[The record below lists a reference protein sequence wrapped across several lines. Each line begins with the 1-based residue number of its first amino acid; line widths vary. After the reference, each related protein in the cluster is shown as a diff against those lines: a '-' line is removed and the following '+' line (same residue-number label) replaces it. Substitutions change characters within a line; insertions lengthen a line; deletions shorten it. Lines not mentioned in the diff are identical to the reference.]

1 MRPIYESMPYDLE
14 IYYRSSGHF
23 IPHMHEL
30 VEVIY
35 ILYGTLEIGQD
46 DHLYHME
53 KGDLAVIFP
62 GKIHHAQC
70 FDREGLSA
78 SMYLLAST
86 SLTGDY
92 AQRLSTLQ
100 PENPVIPAGRVHEDA
115 IYALRRLYRD
125 YGIEDR
131 GLRSSELLFPAPNLR
146 AGAPAQEDDTGRIVQ
161 QSLLQLL
168 LSRALPQMKLAE
180 RPDIHEADLEYQIVS
195 YMAEHYR
202 EPMTL
207 GSLAQALYVSPYRLS
222 RTFSSTFHTN
232 FNSFLNDMRLD
243 DVCGMLRY
251 SDKSITEIMMD
262 AGFESQRTF
271 NRVFQEKM
279 HMSPR
284 EYRRRLRELPEEK
297 EGSDAGSDINLLRE
311 PQGGSE

>member
-23 IPHMHEL
+23 IPHMHGL
-30 VEVIY
+30 VEVVY

-46 DHLYHME
+46 DQLYHME

-70 FDREGLSA
+70 FDQDEMSA

-86 SLTGDY
+86 ALAGDY
-92 AQRLSTLQ
+92 AQRLTSLQ
-100 PENPVIPAGRVHEDA
+100 PESPVIPAEAVHEDA
-115 IYALRRLYRD
+115 VYALRRLYRD
-125 YGIEDR
+125 YGVEDQ
-131 GLRSSELLFPAPNLR
+131 GLRSSEVLFPAPGIR
-146 AGAPAQEDDTGRIVQ
+146 AGQPAETDDTTRIVQ

-168 LSRALPQMKLAE
+168 LSRTLPKMKLRE
-180 RPDIHEADLEYQIVS
+180 RPDVHEADLEYQIVS

-222 RTFSSTFHTN
+222 RTISSTFHTN
-232 FNSFLNDMRLD
+232 FNSLLNDMRLD
-243 DVCGMLRY
+243 YVCNMLRY

-271 NRVFQEKM
+271 NRAFQDKM

-284 EYRRRLRELPEEK
+284 EYRRRLKDLPQEDRKEE
-297 EGSDAGSDINLLRE
+297 EE
-311 PQGGSE
+311 

>member
-46 DHLYHME
+46 DQLYHME

-70 FDREGLSA
+70 FDRECLSA

-86 SLTGDY
+86 SLAGDY
-92 AQRLSTLQ
+92 AQRLTTLQ
-100 PENPVIPAGRVHEDA
+100 PECPVIEAAQVHEDA
-115 IYALRRLYRD
+115 VYALRRLYRD
-125 YGIEDR
+125 YGVEDP
-131 GLRSSELLFPAPNLR
+131 GLRSSELLFPAPDQ
-146 AGAPAQEDDTGRIVQ
+146 AAAPAVEQDDTQRIVR

-168 LSRALPQMKLAE
+168 LSRALPQMKLVE
-180 RPDIHEADLEYQIVS
+180 RPDVHEADLEYQIVS

-202 EPMTL
+202 EPVSL
-207 GSLAQALYVSPYRLS
+207 GSLAQALYVSPYRIS

-243 DVCGMLRY
+243 YVCSMLRY

-271 NRVFQEKM
+271 NRVFQDKF

-284 EYRRRLRELPEEK
+284 EYRRHLRELPQK
-297 EGSDAGSDINLLRE
+297 
-311 PQGGSE
+311 SEDTKQNADK